1 MKWNRGIKRF
11 LTFCLAGAVGLTGV
25 LPGFE
30 ISAYAGYAD
39 ISNNEF
45 IHTDKSPSGKTGK
58 IMSIP
63 LIITNNGEFEDD
75 ENIWVSISPDN
86 DFYGDK
92 TDDSSNLSDDFPFEI
107 GQDTF
112 NERKK
117 VGKIKDGQSKHV
129 TLSARVRRDLSDGY
143 YRVNI
148 RIEGENSG
156 YRDEWINIW
165 IKKSTDTSDDDDIDD
180 GTVDFVL
187 GEGQSTPDGTY
198 PHVMDFKINMRNASK
213 LELYD
218 VTVSLELSEDKDK
231 YPFEINDVNYDRRFD
246 KIEAGQTVELP
257 YSMAIRSDVY
267 TGYYP
272 IKTKIYYRDSSNG
285 SGPFESVER
294 TFYVR
299 VHNKEK
305 EDDLGEFDKNDRT
318 MARLV
323 VDRFETVPETI
334 IAGEEF
340 ELILHMKN
348 ASSDIAATNILFA
361 FESEKVSDSAIFS
374 MESGASSVTV
384 NRLNPG
390 ETTEL
395 RMKMSSG
402 AGVDQ
407 RSYAL
412 TIKETYDSPEFKNA
426 EATVSIDIPVKQIAR
441 MNIGTFEIMPDTITV
456 GSESNV
462 MFPINNT
469 GKVILYNV
477 MVHFEADSINP
488 ADAYVGN
495 IKPGESGNVDVMLT
509 GIAPTA
515 DDGTIPITI
524 SYEDENGTVTEIEK
538 SLLLNVIEQMPE
550 ENWDIEAG
558 NMDDLEADSGFFGKH
573 KIAVTVVLCGAFL
586 AFAAVFVELKRRKKK
601 KQEEEEKEIEDEI
614 S

>member
-1 MKWNRGIKRF
+1 
-11 LTFCLAGAVGLTGV
+11 
-25 LPGFE
+25 
-30 ISAYAGYAD
+30 
-39 ISNNEF
+39 
-45 IHTDKSPSGKTGK
+45 
-58 IMSIP
+58 MSIP

-267 TGYYP
+267 TGY
-272 IKTKIYYRDSSNG
+272 
-285 SGPFESVER
+285 
-294 TFYVR
+294 
-299 VHNKEK
+299 
-305 EDDLGEFDKNDRT
+305 
-318 MARLV
+318 
-323 VDRFETVPETI
+323 
-334 IAGEEF
+334 
-340 ELILHMKN
+340 
-348 ASSDIAATNILFA
+348 
-361 FESEKVSDSAIFS
+361 
-374 MESGASSVTV
+374 
-384 NRLNPG
+384 
-390 ETTEL
+390 
-395 RMKMSSG
+395 
-402 AGVDQ
+402 
-407 RSYAL
+407 
-412 TIKETYDSPEFKNA
+412 
-426 EATVSIDIPVKQIAR
+426 
-441 MNIGTFEIMPDTITV
+441 
-456 GSESNV
+456 
-462 MFPINNT
+462 
-469 GKVILYNV
+469 
-477 MVHFEADSINP
+477 
-488 ADAYVGN
+488 
-495 IKPGESGNVDVMLT
+495 
-509 GIAPTA
+509 
-515 DDGTIPITI
+515 
-524 SYEDENGTVTEIEK
+524 
-538 SLLLNVIEQMPE
+538 
-550 ENWDIEAG
+550 
-558 NMDDLEADSGFFGKH
+558 
-573 KIAVTVVLCGAFL
+573 
-586 AFAAVFVELKRRKKK
+586 
-601 KQEEEEKEIEDEI
+601 
-614 S
+614 